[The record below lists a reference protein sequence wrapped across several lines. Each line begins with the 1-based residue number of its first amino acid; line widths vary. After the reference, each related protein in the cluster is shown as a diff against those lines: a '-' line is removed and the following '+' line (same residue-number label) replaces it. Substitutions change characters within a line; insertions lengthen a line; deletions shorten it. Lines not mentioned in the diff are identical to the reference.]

1 MSSTARPPADA
12 LRLRRSLTLWDLIL
26 YGVIVIQPVAPMSVF
41 GVLSDRG
48 HGHVVT
54 TILIAMVAMLF
65 TAISYGRMARV
76 YPSAGSAFT
85 YVGQEINPALGYV
98 TGWSMVMDYM
108 LNPIICTIWCS
119 QQAHV
124 FAPGVPYWAWAVF
137 FAAVFTLLNVQG
149 VKTSAQVNSALAAA
163 MGVVIAI
170 FFVVA
175 ARYIFGHPHDAAGFY
190 TRPFYDP
197 SLWNTKAV
205 LGGTSIAVLT
215 YIGFDGISTLSEEA
229 ENPRRNILLATVL
242 TCLVIGILSAV
253 EVYAAQL
260 IWPASQPFPDVDTAF
275 VHVAGRAWKPMF
287 GIIGFT
293 LLVANFGS
301 GMGAQIGAARLL
313 YGMGRSN
320 ALPKSFFGVV
330 DAKHRV
336 PRNNVLFVGA
346 IALVGAFVMSYGLGA
361 EMLNFGALIA
371 FMGVNIAANLRY
383 NIRESGS
390 SRAKRF
396 APRLLAVVV
405 AVAFLLPLIRYG
417 GDFLHSV
424 FARVL
429 PNALLFIV
437 SDSLL
442 LAVLFVGGAALILLA
457 VVAPRAV
464 FCTPMAGFFIC
475 LLLWQNLSL
484 KAKIAGTIWMAA
496 GIAFGAWK
504 TRGFRGDLVN
514 FDLPSED

>member
-1 MSSTARPPADA
+1 MSSTANPPADVP
-12 LRLRRSLTLWDLIL
+12 RLRRTLTLWDLIL

-54 TILIAMVAMLF
+54 TILVAMVAMLF
-65 TAISYGRMARV
+65 TAISYGRMARA

-137 FAAVFTLLNVQG
+137 FAMVFTLLNVQG
-149 VKTSAQVNSALAAA
+149 VKTSARVNSALAAA

-175 ARYIFGHPHDAAGFY
+175 ARYILGNPHGGAGFY

-197 SLWNTKAV
+197 TLWNTKAV

-253 EVYAAQL
+253 QVYAAQL
-260 IWPASQPFPDVDTAF
+260 IWPASQPYPNMDTAF
-275 VHVAGRAWKPMF
+275 TYVAGRSWRPLFA
-287 GIIGFT
+287 IVGFT
-293 LLVANFGS
+293 LVVANFGS
-301 GMGAQIGAARLL
+301 GMGAQLGAARLL

-320 ALPKSFFGVV
+320 ALPKQFFGAV
-330 DAKHRV
+330 DPKRRV
-336 PRNNVLFVGA
+336 PRNNVIFVGA
-346 IALVGAFVMSYGLGA
+346 LALAGAFLLPAIAGAATGYELGA
-361 EMLNFGALIA
+361 NLLNFGALIA
-371 FMGVNIAANLRY
+371 FMGVNAAAFVRY
-383 NIRESGS
+383 FVREEKKKISN
-390 SRAKRF
+390 
-396 APRLLAVVV
+396 
-405 AVAFLLPLIRYG
+405 FLPP
-417 GDFLHSV
+417 
-424 FARVL
+424 VL
-429 PNALLFIV
+429 
-437 SDSLL
+437 
-442 LAVLFVGGAALILLA
+442 
-457 VVAPRAV
+457 
-464 FCTPMAGFFIC
+464 GFFIC
-475 LLLWQNLSL
+475 LILWWNLST
-484 KAKIAGTIWMAA
+484 KARIVGAIWMAI

-504 TRGFRGDLVN
+504 TRGFRGELVD
-514 FDLPSED
+514 FELPPEEG

>member
-1 MSSTARPPADA
+1 MASASTGTPAA
-12 LRLRRSLTLWDLIL
+12 ARLRRTLTLWDLIL

-54 TILIAMVAMLF
+54 TILIAMVAMLL
-65 TAISYGRMARV
+65 TAISYGRMARA

-124 FAPGVPYWAWAVF
+124 FAPGVAYWAWAVF
-137 FAAVFTLLNVQG
+137 FALVFTLLNVQG
-149 VKTSAQVNSALAAA
+149 VKTSARVNSALAAA

-175 ARYIFGHPHDAAGFY
+175 ARYIFGHPHDDAGFY

-205 LGGTSIAVLT
+205 LSGTSIAVLT

-242 TCLVIGILSAV
+242 TCLVIGVLSAV

-260 IWPASQPFPDVDTAF
+260 VWPASQPYPNMDTAF
-275 VHVAGRAWKPMF
+275 TFVAGRAWAPLF
-287 GIIGFT
+287 AIIGFT
-293 LLVANFGS
+293 LVVANFGS
-301 GMGAQIGAARLL
+301 GMGAQLGAARLL
-313 YGMGRSN
+313 FGMGRSG
-320 ALPKSFFGVV
+320 ALPKSFFGAV
-330 DAKHRV
+330 DAKRHV

-346 IALVGAFVMSYGLGA
+346 IALIGAFVMSYGLGA

-371 FMGVNIAANLRY
+371 FMGVNAAAFVRY
-383 NIRESGS
+383 VMRDKKWTPSFVLPPVLGFLIC
-390 SRAKRF
+390 
-396 APRLLAVVV
+396 
-405 AVAFLLPLIRYG
+405 FLL
-417 GDFLHSV
+417 
-424 FARVL
+424 
-429 PNALLFIV
+429 
-437 SDSLL
+437 
-442 LAVLFVGGAALILLA
+442 
-457 VVAPRAV
+457 
-464 FCTPMAGFFIC
+464 
-475 LLLWQNLSL
+475 WLSL
-484 KAKIAGTIWMAA
+484 SRKAMIAGTIWMAV
-496 GIAFGAWK
+496 GVAFGFWK

-514 FDLPSED
+514 FDLPAEE